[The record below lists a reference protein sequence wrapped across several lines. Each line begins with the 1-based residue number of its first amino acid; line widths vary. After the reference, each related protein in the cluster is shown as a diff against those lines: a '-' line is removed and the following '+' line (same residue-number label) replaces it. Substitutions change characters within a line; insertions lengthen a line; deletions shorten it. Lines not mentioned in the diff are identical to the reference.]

1 MMACSFMPI
10 GCFAP
15 PKAALLFAVPALTNV
30 LTRTARLA
38 TLAAMA
44 FEWNEDNR
52 KDHLLKHGVDFPD
65 VTPMFDGPTLETV
78 DDRYPYG
85 ETRFNAPGETGGQ
98 SFVATYAGR
107 GTVRRIISARKANAS
122 ERKKYYARDQR

>member
-52 KDHLLKHGVDFPD
+52 KAHLLKHGGDFPD
-65 VTPMFDGPTLETV
+65 APPRFHGPTLHPPNHAPTPCANRWAV
-78 DDRYPYG
+78 SSPSPI
-85 ETRFNAPGETGGQ
+85 PGEEPAAA
-98 SFVATYAGR
+98 S
-107 GTVRRIISARKANAS
+107 SAREKPMPVN
-122 ERKKYYARDQR
+122 EKNIT